1 MSIARRSHEDE
12 AGTGAIAR
20 HGGRHSGPDPE
31 HHTGHHTD
39 DHDARNRTGTRKQGM
54 LRTAVTVTATG
65 FALAM
70 PLGPAPEARADLN
83 PAVLHSMQLD
93 SATLKQVKAY
103 DRYRTREAEQRK
115 AAKKALKFAR
125 KQIGKPYRWG
135 AEGPGGYDC
144 SGLAMAA
151 WRAAGVKIPRV
162 THAQYRGVKRK
173 VKLKNLKPG
182 DLVFFRN
189 RNHVG
194 LYVGG
199 GKYLHAPRTGE
210 TVRIDKLGKRRR
222 SQFAGAVRPGAPEY
236 RKWSPSVKELVEKID
251 RMSADQRDQRKPPD
265 RERTPQTPPPADA
278 EPGNET
284 PSSHSPAHTPAEQAA
299 PPGGPAGSPPVDAPE
314 QPPQQAPGHARPEP
328 RPRHEAQP
336 AAGWWYW
343 PSGHR
348 SVPRVWAR
356 YPGPFYDVR
365 SAPGR
370 AAV

>member
-125 KQIGKPYRWG
+125 KQIGKPYQWG
-135 AEGPGGYDC
+135 AEGPGSYDC
-144 SGLAMAA
+144 SGLVMAA
-151 WRAAGVKIPRV
+151 WRKAGVDLPRV
-162 THAQYRGVKRK
+162 THAQYRSVKRK
-173 VKLKNLKPG
+173 VKLKNLKRG

-194 LYVGG
+194 LYAGK

-210 TVRIDKLGKRRR
+210 RIRIDKLSKRRKA
-222 SQFAGAVRPGAPEY
+222 QFAGAVRPGAPEH
-236 RKWSPSVKELVEKID
+236 KMWSASVKELAEKID
-251 RMSADQRDQRKPPD
+251 RMSAEKNADQKPPD
-265 RERTPQTPPPADA
+265 SERNPQTPPPNNSS
-278 EPGNET
+278 PET
-284 PSSHSPAHTPAEQAA
+284 DNPPSNSPAQDPAQQAA
-299 PPGGPAGSPPVDAPE
+299 PPGGPAAPKPGASTDQSPDAA
-314 QPPQQAPGHARPEP
+314 QPAP
-328 RPRHEAQP
+328 RPRNETRP
-336 AAGWWYW
+336 AGMSPQASLWYR
-343 PSGHR
+343 SQHR
-348 SVPRVWAR
+348 WAL
-356 YPGPFYDVR
+356 YPGPYGVL
-365 SAPGR
+365 AMPGHT
-370 AAV
+370 AV